1 MSFASLKT
9 ALTKRL
15 DEGDRGD
22 RGWFLLTRVHLSA
35 ARLQSIAAYLYD
47 AGADKPLELTAAH
60 YSALGGLLDIT
71 NGNPRQTINRH
82 YFLAM
87 MTPLML
93 IRKISP
99 PSWDQ
104 IVLTSAG
111 VALATSTNSVA
122 VFESVLKEMRF
133 CKEPW
138 FPPDRVKE
146 YSAFDVHPY
155 DAVLS
160 VMKQTGDYID
170 LDEFDLFV
178 SRIRSRGEIN
188 GVTPQI
194 IAFRTLSDAQKAEL
208 RKEVRDRIP
217 EGGGTDLL
225 KPYNNWRD
233 MARHTFSLFS
243 LGQSAYRD
251 GNELLLAKTLSAPAI
266 SKAKTASV
274 SPTKSAS
281 STAPSAPKSPPS
293 KASRSK
299 TVLRVPEAEAPEELL
314 TPPQVNQSNSGTEA
328 ELLIGKIL
336 AADGW
341 QVVYYNQRRGY
352 GFDLWAKKGKA
363 AVVIEVKSFLGAAST
378 VTLTQLEHEAGAH
391 HKENYLLV
399 VVENTGTGTPSIY
412 VIQDPVTHVGFEL
425 RNASQFSAARSVW
438 EPKSSNSLPT

>member
-1 MSFASLKT
+1 MSFAGLKSL
-9 ALTKRL
+9 LIKRL
-15 DEGDRGD
+15 GEGDRGD

-47 AGADKPLELTAAH
+47 AGADKPLELTSAH

-93 IRKISP
+93 IEKISP

-111 VALATSTNSVA
+111 VSLATSTNSVA
-122 VFESVLKEMRF
+122 VFESVLKDMRF

-178 SRIRSRGEIN
+178 SRIRSKSEVS
-188 GVTPQI
+188 GVIPQI
-194 IAFRTLSDAQKAEL
+194 TEFRTLSEQQKAEL
-208 RKEVRDRIP
+208 RKEVKDRVP
-217 EGGGTDLL
+217 AGGGNDPL

-251 GNELLLAKTLSAPAI
+251 GNELLLAKTLSAPAVP
-266 SKAKTASV
+266 KAASV
-274 SPTKSAS
+274 STAKSAS
-281 STAPSAPKSPPS
+281 STATPAAKPPPS
-293 KASRSK
+293 KVSRSK

-328 ELLIGKIL
+328 ELLVGKIL

-363 AVVIEVKSFLGAAST
+363 AVVIEVKSFLGVAST

-412 VIQDPVTHVGFEL
+412 VIQDPVTQVGFEL